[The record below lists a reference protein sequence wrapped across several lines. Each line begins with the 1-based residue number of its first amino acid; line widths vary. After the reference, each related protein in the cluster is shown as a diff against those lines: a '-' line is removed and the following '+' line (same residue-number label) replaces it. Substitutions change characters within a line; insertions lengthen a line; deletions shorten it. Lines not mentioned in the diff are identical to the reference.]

1 MSSSKNIRIK
11 QREELRNI
19 NLVQSYLPAS
29 AELYNHILRPN
40 STNDPFNIHGRFQRK
55 MVRSNKPNGLW
66 FHKFASPRWNRP
78 ILALLYQKQSSTIS
92 QIKQFWMTFFNSIP
106 RSAEKFSLE
115 VEVWGWWLYG
125 NSALMIFYS
134 GFQRQG
140 EEFRVRS
147 QDWERRKEDAHY
159 LRAGGRRSFLLRD
172 GERGSRAERWSLCD
186 VWLWGDNVATFIPMV
201 LFQPHCKYLLSLILH
216 NLTNR
221 SSYHCVWTVTT
232 SYKHRG
238 QN

>member
-106 RSAEKFSLE
+106 RSAEKFSHE
-115 VEVWGWWLYG
+115 VEVRGWWFYG
-125 NSALMIFYS
+125 NSAFCCRNK

-140 EEFRVRS
+140 EEIIRVRGK
-147 QDWERRKEDAHY
+147 DWERRSENSHFLV
-159 LRAGGRRSFLLRD
+159 LRI
-172 GERGSRAERWSLCD
+172 GERGE
-186 VWLWGDNVATFIPMV
+186 MV
-201 LFQPHCKYLLSLILH
+201 IVLALMAS
-216 NLTNR
+216 
-221 SSYHCVWTVTT
+221 
-232 SYKHRG
+232 
-238 QN
+238 